1 MMLERYINAMVF
13 VYAINELNTDELKY
27 EYISG
32 TNNYEIDD
40 YNNSFRLPVT
50 DNLGISGVNWKLVT
64 KSIMLPTVMPTIG
77 ISYHGTFEGALITTE
92 DTNGK
97 IIFGQKEISTY
108 RLFVDAT
115 FFGCENGLTIQD
127 SWLRA
132 NAMFFD
138 SRELRKVTFDNCRL
152 GDMKYLFTHSDVE
165 DVIFKK
171 CSLLDCDQ
179 NRNYKDVGAD
189 KVFSAKMKTLTLK
202 NCDTRFVDTIVGMF
216 EDMGYPFGNLEINII
231 D

>member
-1 MMLERYINAMVF
+1 MKKIYVNAIEFMD
-13 VYAINELNTDELKY
+13 AINKLDSDELRY

-32 TNNYEIDD
+32 TNNYEIDA
-40 YNNSFRLPVT
+40 YNNTFRLPVT

-115 FFGCENGLTIQD
+115 FVGCENGLTIQD

-202 NCDTRFVDTIVGMF
+202 NCDTKFVDTIVRMF
-216 EDMGYPFGNLEINII
+216 GDMGYPFGNLEINII

>member
-1 MMLERYINAMVF
+1 MNRICVDAVEFIA
-13 VYAINELNTDELKY
+13 AINELESDELRY

-32 TNNYEIDD
+32 TNNYDIDD
-40 YNNSFRLPVT
+40 YNNTFRLPVT

-202 NCDTRFVDTIVGMF
+202 NCDTKFVDTIVGMF

>member
-1 MMLERYINAMVF
+1 MKRICVDAIEFIT
-13 VYAINELNTDELKY
+13 AINELESDELRY

-32 TNNYEIDD
+32 TNNYDIDD
-40 YNNSFRLPVT
+40 YNNTFRLPVT

-92 DTNGK
+92 GTDGK
-97 IIFGQKEISTY
+97 IIFCQDEISTY
-108 RLFVDAT
+108 RMFANAT
-115 FFGCENGLTIQD
+115 FARCDNGLTIQD

-132 NAMFFD
+132 GEMFFD
-138 SRELRKVTFDNCRL
+138 SHELRKVTFDNCKL

-165 DVIFKK
+165 HVTFRK
-171 CSLLDCDQ
+171 CSLLECGKH
-179 NRNYKDVGAD
+179 RNYKDVSAD
-189 KVFSAKMKTLTLK
+189 KVFSTKMKTLTLK
-202 NCDTRFVDTIVGMF
+202 NCDTQFVDTIIGMF

>member
-1 MMLERYINAMVF
+1 MVKKIYMNAIEFMD
-13 VYAINELNTDELKY
+13 AINELDSDMLRY

-32 TNNYEIDD
+32 TNNYDIDD
-40 YNNSFRLPVT
+40 YNNTFRLPVT

-92 DTNGK
+92 GTDGK
-97 IIFGQKEISTY
+97 IIFGQNEISTY
-108 RLFVDAT
+108 RLFADAI
-115 FFGCENGLTIQD
+115 FFGFENSLVVQD

-132 NAMFFD
+132 NSMFFD

-165 DVIFKK
+165 NVNFRK
-171 CSLLDCDQ
+171 CSLLECDYG
-179 NRNYKDVGAD
+179 RNYQDVGAS
-189 KVFSAKMKTLTLK
+189 KVFSTKMKTLTLK
-202 NCDTRFVDTIVGMF
+202 NCDTQFVDAIVGMF
-216 EDMGYPFGNLEINII
+216 EDMGYPFGNFEINII

>member
-1 MMLERYINAMVF
+1 MNAMTF
-13 VYAINELNTDELKY
+13 IDAINKLNTDELKY

-40 YNNSFRLPVT
+40 YNKTFRLPVT
-50 DNLGISGVNWKLVT
+50 DNLGISGVNWKMVT
-64 KSIMLPTVMPTIG
+64 KSIMLPTVMPTFG

-108 RLFVDAT
+108 RLFVNAT
-115 FFGCENGLTIQD
+115 FFGFENSLVIQD
-127 SWLRA
+127 SYLRV
-132 NAMFFD
+132 NSMFFD
-138 SRELRKVTFDNCRL
+138 SHELGTVTFDNCKL

-165 DVIFKK
+165 HVTFRK
-171 CSLLDCDQ
+171 CSLLECDHG
-179 NRNYKDVGAD
+179 RNYQDVGAS
-189 KVFSAKMKTLTLK
+189 KVFNKKLKTLTLK
-202 NCDTRFVDTIVGMF
+202 QCDVQFVDTIVGMF
-216 EDMGYPFGNLEINII
+216 EDDILYNDLEIDII